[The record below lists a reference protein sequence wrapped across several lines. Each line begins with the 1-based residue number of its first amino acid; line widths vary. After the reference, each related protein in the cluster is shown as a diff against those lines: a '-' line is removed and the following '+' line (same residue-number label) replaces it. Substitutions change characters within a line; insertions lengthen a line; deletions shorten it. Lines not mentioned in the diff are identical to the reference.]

1 MALYDIDI
9 TCNTGYVTVH
19 SLSEACNICWN
30 ASHVYST
37 FYQEITLGTGGHFG
51 VVTYDD
57 KLIFSLTPY
66 FTEQSEHIPVVV
78 VRYIDK
84 SGNFVEKIIRSY
96 VRFTTTVSDTPSKSS
111 CIKTSAKLGGARK
124 LISLWEVAA

>member
-9 TCNTGYVTVH
+9 TCSTSYVTVH

-30 ASHVYST
+30 ASHAYST
-37 FYQEITLGTGGHFG
+37 FYQEITLGSGGHFG
-51 VVTYDD
+51 VVTYED

-66 FTEQSEHIPVVV
+66 FTKQSAHTPLVVI
-78 VRYIDK
+78 RYIDK
-84 SGNFVEKIIRSY
+84 SGNYVEEIIDTY
-96 VRFTTTVSDTPSKSS
+96 ARFTTTVSDAPSKSS

-124 LISLWEVAA
+124 LTFLWEVAA